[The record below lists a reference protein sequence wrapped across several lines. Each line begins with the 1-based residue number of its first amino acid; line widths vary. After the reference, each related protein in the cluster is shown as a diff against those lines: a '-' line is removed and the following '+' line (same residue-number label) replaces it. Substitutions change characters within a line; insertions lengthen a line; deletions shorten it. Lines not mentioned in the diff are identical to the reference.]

1 VTSSDQQIFAARG
14 SIEEIECGLGFAPK
28 FDADGLLPVVAT
40 DAETGDVLML
50 AYMNAEALAETISSR
65 RATYWSR
72 SRNQIWRK
80 GETSGNVQHVVEI
93 RTDCDQDAIWIR
105 VKMEGHGA
113 ACHVGY
119 VSCFHRAVPSGAKA
133 GPDVQLVRTE
143 DRKTFDPDEVY
154 GDKS

>member
-1 VTSSDQQIFAARG
+1 MTSSCPEIFAPRG
-14 SIEEIECGLGFAPK
+14 SIEEIEHGLGFMPK

-40 DAETGDVLML
+40 DAETGEFLML
-50 AYMNAEALAETISSR
+50 AYMNAEALAETITSR

-105 VKMEGHGA
+105 VKMEGHSA
-113 ACHVGY
+113 ACHMGY
-119 VSCFHRAVPSGAKA
+119 VSCFHRAVPEGSKA
-133 GPDVQLVRTE
+133 GPDIELVRME
-143 DRKTFDPDEVY
+143 DRKTFDPGKVY
-154 GDKS
+154 GDMK